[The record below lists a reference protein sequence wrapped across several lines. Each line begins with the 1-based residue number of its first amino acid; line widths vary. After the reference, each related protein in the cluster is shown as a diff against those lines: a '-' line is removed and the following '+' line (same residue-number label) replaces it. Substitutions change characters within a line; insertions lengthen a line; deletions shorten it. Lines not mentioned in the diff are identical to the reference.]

1 MFFSFVKA
9 LQRISMPLKVV
20 SAGLLC
26 SLLVWKVLDLV
37 TIHALQRMLTKQLTV
52 RLYEEAAHD
61 RTLFDQHIKQQ
72 ARAAKLL
79 AMNQRL
85 VLWLEDKNQ
94 NEQRTEIRH
103 FPKMRPPWFPP
114 ISAWRGI
121 ISPRY
126 VLLSDSQGS
135 LQEVYLLRDQTLPA
149 GFFIDRL
156 LVMRS
161 QNQGYLTLLNGKPYL
176 LASAAIS
183 DAQGEIQG
191 MLTLIT
197 LLDNQFLTKLNY
209 ATIQNGAILA
219 LLEGTNKTV
228 VASSA
233 PTRVS
238 AGLLLNSL
246 LDDYLTTGEE
256 FFDYGASDL
265 RLQFTTLLPKTR
277 LVELNESVLSLARN
291 EHIIAAAVFVVVFT
305 IIVIYLS
312 RRIEHLIRIITAFSK
327 NTLGSKQALPKGGDQ
342 LIQLEERISLLT
354 EEILAARDSMRL
366 RFEMKHK
373 AKQLHALEAVTKE
386 LDVGVLLLDHEGKE
400 WALNQRMSEY
410 ETEYGEQ
417 WESVNSIGS
426 RGEVELQDRKHR
438 YHILRVC
445 RLTLYGVDDVL
456 LAQDIT
462 EQRQAEKVVQE
473 SEERFRDITQA
484 ANDAII
490 SIDATGEVISWNSAA
505 SKMFGYSDSEMMG
518 QPLTKLIPP
527 RYRAAHRAGLAR
539 IVCGEKPFV
548 SEKTLE
554 LEGLRKNGTY
564 FPVELSLSTWK
575 MQGAQYFTGIIRDIT
590 DRKRSEKVLLSQ
602 RDFAESLI
610 ETAQVIILVLD
621 LEGRIV
627 RFNNFMEQ
635 LSGYRLEEVRG
646 KDWFA
651 TFLPRCD
658 RLRIKEVFSKA
669 MSNAPTHGNINP
681 IVTRDGHERDIE
693 WWDRTL
699 KDGDG
704 HTVGMIVIGHDV
716 TERKEKEA
724 QLLQAQKMEA
734 VGQLTGSIAHDF
746 NNLLTIM
753 LGNLGLLTK
762 RIGETGDPDIREYL
776 ADAFS
781 AASEGA
787 DLTHRLLALSRKQF
801 LEPRNID
808 INKLVGNHMRLLRR
822 LLGGPIKLSVNMHE
836 EAAMTCVD
844 PAQLESTLLNLAIN
858 ARDAMPEGGTL
869 TVDVTRERIEG
880 DSATFLDLTPGSYF
894 NVSITDSGIGMSP
907 ETLSHVIEPF
917 FTTKQVGKGTG
928 LGLSMAYNFTKQ
940 SGGGLKINST
950 LGKGTTV
957 SLMLP
962 ETGSTNEV
970 EVMEES
976 VKGLPGG
983 SETILIV
990 EDELRVR
997 KLVKRRMQ
1005 ELGYQ
1010 IVEAENAT
1018 AAKEFLAA
1026 ETPVNLLFSDIIMP
1040 GGISGI
1046 ELAHWTMSNRPAVKI
1061 LLTTA
1066 ANHQVNGEEQ
1076 RILKGNFPVLR
1087 KPYSDK
1093 TLAQTIRVLLD
1104 E

>member
-1 MFFSFVKA
+1 M
-9 LQRISMPLKVV
+9 
-20 SAGLLC
+20 
-26 SLLVWKVLDLV
+26 VLDLV
-37 TIHALQRMLTKQLTV
+37 TIQALQRMLTKQLTA

-85 VLWLEDKNQ
+85 VLWLEDINK
-94 NEQRTEIRH
+94 NEQRTEIRY

-126 VLLSDSQGS
+126 VMLSDSQGR

-156 LVMRS
+156 LVVRS

-219 LLEGTNKTV
+219 LLVGTNKTV

-265 RLQFTTLLPKTR
+265 RLQLTTLMPKTR
-277 LVELNESVLSLARN
+277 LVEINESVLALARK

-312 RRIEHLIRIITAFSK
+312 RRIDGLIRIVDAFSQ
-327 NTLGSKQALPKGGDQ
+327 NALGSKQALPKGGDQ
-342 LIQLEERISLLT
+342 LIHLEKRISLLT
-354 EEILAARDSMRL
+354 EEILAARKSMHL
-366 RFEMKHK
+366 RSEMRHK
-373 AKQLHALEAVTKE
+373 AKQLRALDAVTRE
-386 LDVGVLLLDHEGKE
+386 LEVGVLLFYGEGKE
-400 WALNQRMSEY
+400 QALNQRASEF
-410 ETEYGEQ
+410 EKEYGEK
-417 WESVNSIGS
+417 WDSVRRIGS
-426 RGEVELQDRKHR
+426 RGEVKLQDRKHR
-438 YHILRVC
+438 HHILRVS
-445 RLTLYGVDDVL
+445 RLTLFEVDDVL
-456 LAQDIT
+456 LVQDVT
-462 EQRQAEKVVQE
+462 EQRQAVKIVQE
-473 SEERFRDITQA
+473 SEERFRNITQA
-484 ANDAII
+484 ASDAIT
-490 SIDATGEVISWNSAA
+490 SIDTRGEVISWNRAA
-505 SKMFGYSDSEMMG
+505 TKMFGYSDSEMLG
-518 QPLTKLIPP
+518 QPLTKLMPP

-539 IVCGEKPFV
+539 ILCGEKPYV
-548 SEKTLE
+548 TENTLE
-554 LEGLRKNGTY
+554 MEGLPKNGTC
-564 FPVELSLSTWK
+564 FPIELSLSTWK

-590 DRKRSEKVLLSQ
+590 DRKRSEKVLLRE

-621 LEGRIV
+621 PEGRIV
-627 RFNNFMEQ
+627 RFNNFMER

-651 TFLPRCD
+651 TFLPRRD

-669 MSNAPTHGNINP
+669 MSNAPTKGNINR

-699 KDGDG
+699 KDGDD
-704 HTVGMIVIGHDV
+704 HTVGLIVIGQDI

-746 NNLLTIM
+746 NNLLTII
-753 LGNLGLLTK
+753 LGNLGLLAKQT
-762 RIGETGDPDIREYL
+762 GETGDPDIREYV
-776 ADAFS
+776 ADALS
-781 AASEGA
+781 AAREGA

-801 LEPRNID
+801 LEPRNIN
-808 INKLVGNHMRLLRR
+808 INKIVDNHVRLLRR
-822 LLGGPIKLSVNMHE
+822 LLGERIKLSVNMHE
-836 EAAMTCVD
+836 EAAMVCVD
-844 PAQLESTLLNLAIN
+844 TAQIESTLLNLAIN

-869 TVDVTRERIEG
+869 TVDVTRQHIEA
-880 DSATFLDLTPGSYF
+880 DNTTFLDLTPGSY
-894 NVSITDSGIGMSP
+894 VMITVTDSGIGMSA
-907 ETLSHVIEPF
+907 ETLSHVVEPF

-928 LGLSMAYNFTKQ
+928 LGLSMAYSFTKR
-940 SGGGLKINST
+940 SGGGLRINST

-957 SLMLP
+957 SVVLP
-962 ETGSTNEV
+962 ETGPTNEV
-970 EVMEES
+970 AVMEEG
-976 VKGLPGG
+976 VTGLPGG
-983 SETILIV
+983 SETILLV
-990 EDELRVR
+990 EDEPRVR

-1018 AAKEFLAA
+1018 AAKAFLAA
-1026 ETPVNLLFSDIIMP
+1026 GTPVNLLFSDIIMP
-1040 GGISGI
+1040 DGISGI
-1046 ELAHWTMSNRPAVKI
+1046 ELANWTMSNRPAVRI

-1076 RILKGNFPVLR
+1076 RDQNGNFPLLR
-1087 KPYSDK
+1087 KPYDDK